1 MKLSW
6 NKFKLHCYKFR
17 TFIVI
22 PMETTEKI
30 SKRYT
35 KASEEE
41 AKMAHY
47 KKLSAKEGSNR
58 ENEEQKG
65 LRHTENKQQR
75 AEISPSLLV
84 ITLSVNE

>member
-22 PMETTEKI
+22 PMETTEKL

-35 KASEEE
+35 KANEE
-41 AKMAHY
+41 AKMARY
-47 KKLSAKEGSNR
+47 KKLSAKEEFHLFFTSTR
-58 ENEEQKG
+58 CG
-65 LRHTENKQQR
+65 LTTKK
-75 AEISPSLLV
+75 
-84 ITLSVNE
+84 T

>member
-22 PMETTEKI
+22 PMETTEKL

-35 KASEEE
+35 KANEE
-41 AKMAHY
+41 AKMARY

-65 LRHTENKQQR
+65 VDIQKTNSKGQK
-75 AEISPSLLV
+75 
-84 ITLSVNE
+84 